1 MIRDI
6 FDKLKAEEHPEID
19 PITHE
24 DIFDRV
30 AKGMTFPKLKVY
42 VPPKRVEL
50 SPEQKEAVRREIKE
64 NRPERVTE
72 RVTEKTIEKIGPDTK
87 QISILIDQAISK
99 VQVRHAEATKQL
111 EVMKAEYVRLW
122 EELAEMKKNPNVEVR
137 VLHAPF
143 PNSEGRSGQ
152 FLTNDPQ
159 NVKWGPI
166 YGAGDPSIP
175 IGDPDTDGSWRIVVD
190 GTALAVQK
198 RESGVW
204 VEKGAYTP

>member
-1 MIRDI
+1 MNRMQAK
-6 FDKLKAEEHPEID
+6 FAESTKA
-19 PITHE
+19 
-24 DIFDRV
+24 
-30 AKGMTFPKLKVY
+30 
-42 VPPKRVEL
+42 
-50 SPEQKEAVRREIKE
+50 
-64 NRPERVTE
+64 
-72 RVTEKTIEKIGPDTK
+72 
-87 QISILIDQAISK
+87 
-99 VQVRHAEATKQL
+99 L

-159 NVKWGPI
+159 NVKWGQL
-166 YGAGDPSIP
+166 YGAGIPTIP
-175 IGDPDTDGSWRIVVD
+175 IGDPNEDGSWRIVVD

-204 VEKGAYTP
+204 VEKGAFFA